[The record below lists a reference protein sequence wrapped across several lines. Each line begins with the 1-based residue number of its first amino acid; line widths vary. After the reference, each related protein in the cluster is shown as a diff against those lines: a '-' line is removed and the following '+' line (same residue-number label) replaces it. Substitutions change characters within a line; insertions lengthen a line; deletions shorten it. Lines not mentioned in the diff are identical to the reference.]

1 MINNSKRLENI
12 SEYYFSK
19 KLREVKSL
27 IDEGKDI
34 VNLAIGSPDLFPP
47 ENSIKTVVKSLN
59 EKNAHKY
66 QGYSGICQ
74 LREEISSFY
83 KKYFKVDLHP
93 DQNILPLIGS
103 KEGIFHISMSFLN
116 DDDSV
121 LIPNPG
127 YPAYSSITKL
137 MGNKIIHY
145 DLTERNNWE
154 PDFSKLKK
162 LDLNKVK
169 IMWVNYPNMPTG
181 RTASVKL
188 FEKIIQF
195 GKDNNILIVNDN
207 PYSFILNDN
216 PLSIMSIPGAM
227 ENCIELNSM
236 SKIYNMAGWRVG
248 FVIGNPTFISNI
260 LKVKSNIDSGMFYP
274 VQMGAANALSQNND
288 WFEKLNMKYRERR
301 ELVWELTSKLGC
313 TFSKDNV
320 GMFIWAKINKSTPS
334 KEFVDNVLYKF
345 GIFVAPGIIF
355 GTNGEGYIR
364 ISLCNSIKNIK
375 KAISRL

>member
-1 MINNSKRLENI
+1 MIENSKRLNNF

-19 KLREVKSL
+19 KLREVKAL

-34 VNLAIGSPDLFPP
+34 INLGIGSPDLLPP

-66 QGYSGICQ
+66 QGYSGIYQ
-74 LREEISSFY
+74 FREKISFFY
-83 KKYFKVDLHP
+83 KKHYEVDLDP
-93 DQNILPLIGS
+93 NKNILPLIGS

-116 DDDSV
+116 DEDSV

-127 YPAYSSITKL
+127 YPAYKSITKL

-145 DLTERNNWE
+145 DLTEKNNWE
-154 PDFSKLKK
+154 PDFKK
-162 LDLNKVK
+162 LRQLDLSKVK

-188 FEKIIQF
+188 FEKIIEF
-195 GKDNNILIVNDN
+195 GKENNILIVNDN
-207 PYSFILNDN
+207 PYSFILNNN
-216 PLSIMSIPGAM
+216 PLSIMSTPYAM
-227 ENCIELNSM
+227 ESCIELNSM

-248 FVIGNPTFISNI
+248 FAIGNPTFISNI

-274 VQMGAANALSQNND
+274 IQMGAANALAQNKN
-288 WFEKLNMKYRERR
+288 WFEKLNLKYKQRR
-301 ELVWELTSKLGC
+301 ELVWELASKLGC

-320 GMFIWAKINKSTPS
+320 GMFVWAKINRSISS
-334 KEFVDNVLYKF
+334 KEFVDNLLQKL

-364 ISLCNSIKNIK
+364 ISLCNSITNIK

>member
-1 MINNSKRLENI
+1 MINNSKRLEHI

-19 KLREVKSL
+19 KLREVKAL
-27 IDEGKDI
+27 IDKGKDV
-34 VNLAIGSPDLFPP
+34 VNLGIGSPDLLPP
-47 ENSIKTVVKSLN
+47 ENSIKTLIKSLN
-59 EKNAHKY
+59 QKNAHKY
-66 QGYSGICQ
+66 QGYSGIYQ
-74 LREEISSFY
+74 LREKISSFY
-83 KKYFKVDLHP
+83 KKYYNVDLHP

-127 YPAYSSITKL
+127 YPSYSSITKL
-137 MGNKIIHY
+137 MGNKIINY
-145 DLTERNNWE
+145 DLIEANNWE
-154 PDFSKLKK
+154 PDFNKLKQ
-162 LDLNKVK
+162 LDLSKVK

-181 RTASVKL
+181 RSASINL
-188 FEKIIQF
+188 FKKIVQF
-195 GKDNNILIVNDN
+195 GKENNILIVNDN
-207 PYSFILNDN
+207 PYSFILNDS
-216 PLSIMSIPGAM
+216 PLSIMSISGAM

-248 FVIGNPTFISNI
+248 FVVANHNFIKNI

-288 WFEKLNMKYRERR
+288 WFEKLNMKYKERR
-301 ELVWELTSKLGC
+301 ELVWELTSKLDC
-313 TFSKDNV
+313 TFCKENV
-320 GMFIWAKINKSTPS
+320 GMFVWGKINKSISS
-334 KEFVDNVLYKF
+334 KEFVDNLLQKF

-364 ISLCNSIKNIK
+364 ISLCNSTANIK

>member
-1 MINNSKRLENI
+1 MNTAKRLEHI
-12 SEYYFSK
+12 EEYYFSR
-19 KLREVKSL
+19 KLKEVSHL
-27 IDEGKDI
+27 ISQGKPI
-34 VNLAIGSPDLFPP
+34 INLGIGSPDLIPP
-47 ENSIKTVVKSLN
+47 SSTVNSLIEALKSPT
-59 EKNAHKY
+59 AHKY
-66 QGYSGICQ
+66 QSYNGIDS
-74 LREEISSFY
+74 LRRAIKSFY
-83 KKYFKVDLHP
+83 FNNYNVDLNHEFE
-93 DQNILPLIGS
+93 ILPLIGS
-103 KEGIFHISMSFLN
+103 KEGIMHISLAFL
-116 DDDSV
+116 DEADEV

-127 YPAYSSITKL
+127 YPTYSSVTKIV
-137 MGNKIIHY
+137 GAKPIFY
-145 DLTERNNWE
+145 DLKESNSWLPNI
-154 PDFSKLKK
+154 K
-162 LDLNKVK
+162 DLEKMNLSKVK

-181 RTASVKL
+181 RTASIKL
-188 FEKIIQF
+188 FKKIIQF
-195 GKDNNILIVNDN
+195 GKENNILIVNDN

-216 PLSIMSIPGAM
+216 PLSIMSISGAM

-288 WFEKLNMKYRERR
+288 WFDKLNMKYKERR

-320 GMFIWAKINKSTPS
+320 GMFVWAKINKSISS
-334 KEFVDNVLYKF
+334 KEFVDNLLQKF

-364 ISLCNSIKNIK
+364 ISLCNSTTNIK